1 MNKKYILPGAF
12 AILMMASC
20 ADEFDPEFVAQKPA
34 NLEKMAELAEFQPL
48 KEYIDRSAHPDF
60 KLGAA
65 LSAPDFSKKL
75 TEYNVAVTNFDE
87 VVAGNA
93 MKYASCVDDKG
104 NMDFGTVNTFVLDAV
119 DAGITVYGHTLA
131 WHAQQ
136 RPKYLNSL
144 LADKPKPVDPNSGKK
159 NKYIAYTAPAAANN
173 WDKQAL
179 YDLPTPLQQGV
190 TYTLSVKVKGKDS
203 DGVVGLWPIWN
214 ASDNKNEWGGSND
227 LQYLAENPVAK
238 EWTTIKWTWEAAFPE
253 DCLQLVFGKFD
264 GAICFDDLV
273 LTAAGS
279 EENLIACGNFED
291 GAMTGWR
298 NNWNGPS
305 FAVEEEVLGESNVE
319 YVTVFTNAITNSAM
333 EAGQSTDCF
342 VVRDATSADDHPA
355 EIIVGE
361 GPNGANCIKVVGKTN
376 PAEEWDTQFFIYT
389 PSKKWEAGEK
399 YKLSMWVKATKEIG
413 TDSQVHSTPGNYK
426 HWAMLS
432 PNPTFTTEWK
442 KLEWE
447 STIPAEG
454 GGEQQTIAFNL
465 NKNKSS
471 DPGTQITYYFSGIE
485 WYYGEEKEVPKMEIV
500 VVDYVNNSDM
510 EGDEAANFVRK
521 ENNGAFETV
530 IEDGV
535 GVNGSRGVKVLSKAG
550 ASEDWDSQFWIKLN
564 EPLAEGTVVNV
575 KFDYK
580 ASVPANAD
588 TQAHGAPGAYQHWAC
603 IGSPAFTTEWQTYS
617 KVLTVDASM
626 AGGNGLG
633 SIAFNLSKD
642 RGQDVTY
649 YFDNIRVW
657 SEVEQEVKST
667 IPLTP
672 EEKHDTLVWAMD
684 KWIAGMMEAC
694 EGHVK
699 AWDVVNEAIAGDG
712 NDGGFYTLQ
721 HGSAD
726 NANDF
731 FWQDGMGDLEY
742 VRQAVRLA
750 RKYYAKSLEE
760 KGGDDGQLKLFINDY
775 NLESDWDNNHKVK
788 SLINWIKRWE
798 EDGVTKIDGIGTQM
812 HISYYEDAKTLESKK
827 NAIVNSF
834 KLMAATGKLVRI
846 SELDMG
852 YVKKDGKD
860 ATLDE
865 MTDDMEKQMEE
876 YYKWIIEQYFANVP
890 ANQQYGITQWCLT
903 DSPKGSGWR
912 ADTPVGIWDLNWN
925 RKYIYR
931 GWTEGLAK

>member
-1 MNKKYILPGAF
+1 
-12 AILMMASC
+12 
-20 ADEFDPEFVAQKPA
+20 
-34 NLEKMAELAEFQPL
+34 
-48 KEYIDRSAHPDF
+48 
-60 KLGAA
+60 
-65 LSAPDFSKKL
+65 
-75 TEYNVAVTNFDE
+75 
-87 VVAGNA
+87 
-93 MKYASCVDDKG
+93 
-104 NMDFGTVNTFVLDAV
+104 
-119 DAGITVYGHTLA
+119 
-131 WHAQQ
+131 
-136 RPKYLNSL
+136 
-144 LADKPKPVDPNSGKK
+144 
-159 NKYIAYTAPAAANN
+159 
-173 WDKQAL
+173 
-179 YDLPTPLQQGV
+179 
-190 TYTLSVKVKGKDS
+190 
-203 DGVVGLWPIWN
+203 
-214 ASDNKNEWGGSND
+214 
-227 LQYLAENPVAK
+227 
-238 EWTTIKWTWEAAFPE
+238 
-253 DCLQLVFGKFD
+253 
-264 GAICFDDLV
+264 
-273 LTAAGS
+273 
-279 EENLIACGNFED
+279 
-291 GAMTGWR
+291 
-298 NNWNGPS
+298 
-305 FAVEEEVLGESNVE
+305 
-319 YVTVFTNAITNSAM
+319 
-333 EAGQSTDCF
+333 
-342 VVRDATSADDHPA
+342 
-355 EIIVGE
+355 
-361 GPNGANCIKVVGKTN
+361 
-376 PAEEWDTQFFIYT
+376 
-389 PSKKWEAGEK
+389 
-399 YKLSMWVKATKEIG
+399 
-413 TDSQVHSTPGNYK
+413 
-426 HWAMLS
+426 
-432 PNPTFTTEWK
+432 
-442 KLEWE
+442 
-447 STIPAEG
+447 
-454 GGEQQTIAFNL
+454 
-465 NKNKSS
+465 
-471 DPGTQITYYFSGIE
+471 
-485 WYYGEEKEVPKMEIV
+485 MEIV

-530 IEDGV
+530 IEDGI

-550 ASEDWDSQFWIKLN
+550 ASQDWDSQFWIKLN

-588 TQAHGAPGAYQHWAC
+588 TQAHGEPGAYQHWAC

>member
-144 LADKPKPVDPNSGKK
+144 LADKPKP
-159 NKYIAYTAPAAANN
+159 
-173 WDKQAL
+173 
-179 YDLPTPLQQGV
+179 QG
-190 TYTLSVKVKGKDS
+190 
-203 DGVVGLWPIWN
+203 
-214 ASDNKNEWGGSND
+214 
-227 LQYLAENPVAK
+227 
-238 EWTTIKWTWEAAFPE
+238 
-253 DCLQLVFGKFD
+253 
-264 GAICFDDLV
+264 
-273 LTAAGS
+273 
-279 EENLIACGNFED
+279 
-291 GAMTGWR
+291 
-298 NNWNGPS
+298 
-305 FAVEEEVLGESNVE
+305 
-319 YVTVFTNAITNSAM
+319 
-333 EAGQSTDCF
+333 
-342 VVRDATSADDHPA
+342 
-355 EIIVGE
+355 
-361 GPNGANCIKVVGKTN
+361 
-376 PAEEWDTQFFIYT
+376 PAEEVDVQDAFVDWGSKSGYDQWGQGGEVAVDGALHITNPDVKPNFWECQYIIAGGINTKADLTYKVTVEAKAEGTGTANIRYKLGDWGGGGTGSFEIEAGGDYQEYSFQVASGIEGESFLLTQFGDFVGTVSFKTIKVSHVEMQSSGSADVVYEERFTPVKKRVLKVASSDMVDAAWDTQFWFKTNDVMHAGDSYELSVDIYAY
-389 PSKKWEAGEK
+389 KEA
-399 YKLSMWVKATKEIG
+399 SIG
-413 TDSQVHSTPGNYK
+413 TQLHKDPGSYVHWSAVGNFAFTTD
-426 HWAMLS
+426 WE
-432 PNPTFTTEWK
+432 TFTATG
-442 KLEWE
+442 
-447 STIPAEG
+447 TIPDEG
-454 GGEQQTIAFNL
+454 DGTYTVALNL
-465 NKNKSS
+465 NDQAAAN
-471 DPGTQITYYFSGIE
+471 TYYFANFSFKINGKEQLNNGDLSGDDNSSFFSKESRGDIVNTPILDE
-485 WYYGEEKEVPKMEIV
+485 YLRRDMVEVPATSEKYIEKRCIIV
-500 VVDYVNNSDM
+500 
-510 EGDEAANFVRK
+510 
-521 ENNGAFETV
+521 ETDDLT
-530 IEDGV
+530 EF
-535 GVNGSRGVKVLSKAG
+535 A
-550 ASEDWDSQFWIKLN
+550 WDSQFWIQTN
-564 EPLAEGTVVNV
+564 EPFHAGDSYEFTAEVR
-575 KFDYK
+575 
-580 ASVPANAD
+580 AD
-588 TQAHGAPGAYQHWAC
+588 IAAAPGTQIHKGSAGGYLHWSA
-603 IGSPAFTTEWQTYS
+603 IGNTSFTTEWE
-617 KVLTVDASM
+617 TVKATGTIPDEGD
-626 AGGNGLG
+626 GGNFIAWNLNDFAPANRYYFG
-633 SIAFNLSKD
+633 SISFKINGVEMLNNTDLKSDDISSFWKKEK
-642 RGQDVTY
+642 RGSTINSPISDGY
-649 YFDNIRVW
+649 YIT
-657 SEVEQEVKST
+657 EEIKST

-760 KGGDDGQLKLFINDY
+760 KGGDDGKLKLFINDY

-812 HISYYEDAKTLESKK
+812 HISYYEDAKILESKK